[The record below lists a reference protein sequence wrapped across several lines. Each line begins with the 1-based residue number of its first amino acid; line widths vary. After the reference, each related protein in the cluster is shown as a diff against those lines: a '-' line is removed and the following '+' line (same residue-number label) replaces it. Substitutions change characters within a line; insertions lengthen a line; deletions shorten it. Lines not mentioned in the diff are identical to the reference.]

1 MCAKNDLVQYNYAI
15 KVNCRAL
22 SLFPIIIALLLM
34 PYLAQAQS
42 TTISSGSFI
51 VNMGVVPQ
59 TINNSLKPYGMI
71 YDLIK
76 NYTVPIQWVISS
88 GKVKDGVDFTYN
100 AVAYKGGPFI
110 VPAEYRT
117 AAVNA
122 RITYWQGLGVNGVTT
137 TSPFDV
143 SPATVYKIESVPYW
157 TVDLLNG
164 DVAVPYFQN
173 AGIPPEGYSLTKLP
187 SQLGSCDDIFV
198 MPHAYPQWSTH
209 SNLYF
214 WNKTYHGSIYL
225 SCTAG
230 SELEDMFNP
239 ANHSQQANFLSEKDG
254 TKPFPTTS
262 TTTIENALWL
272 YDSHNDGTPPYTYA
286 DNGNPFMQFLGTI
299 DAATQNGLEQV
310 YIPMAPGWR
319 STTTIGAWDPDHSK
333 RFDDAP
339 NHRAAI
345 IAYGRAFG
353 EADRGYVMIEAAHSV
368 SRATLPANVAA
379 QRVFFNFSFLAG
391 TNAAVTPDV
400 SAIPA
405 SIVSGTATPVS
416 FSFPVGVN
424 PNDYTVSW
432 SASCG
437 GSFAADPAY
446 PSDKTKAKF
455 TPPSVTTSTSCPITV
470 TIEDAC
476 HRVFHASKAVTISCD
491 LQMVTTLTP
500 ACNGMSNGTITL
512 SSITGGVA
520 PFNWSYGGG
529 SVTGTGTVISG
540 LAAGSYTV
548 TVTSGGGAGSSKT
561 FTVTIASNP
570 AIGALSLT
578 PTHVLCNGSAT
589 GSIAVA
595 TPTGGTP
602 PYTYL
607 WTDGSVTTQN
617 RSGLTA
623 GTYTVTAKDASG
635 CTVTG
640 SSTITQ
646 PSAISIT
653 PSITNVSC
661 NGLATGAISLTVSG
675 GIGPYTY
682 AWGDGP
688 TTQNRTGLAAG
699 TYAVTVTDANG
710 CRLARTGIAV
720 TQPTAITATA
730 SAGSISCNGGTTT
743 LTVTASGGTGTLQ
756 YSLNGG
762 SYQAGNTFTVSASAS
777 EYVVSVKDANSCTKT
792 ASVLVSQLGAMV
804 LSAAVTPVTCPAG
817 SGAISMTVTGGTS
830 PYTYKIGEG
839 TYGASGNFTGLTA
852 GSYIVTVKDAN
863 ACTSSI
869 TAVVNTTSSLTATAT
884 GANLICNGAS
894 TGSINLAVSGGT
906 PGYTYAWGDGPTTQN
921 RSSLAAG
928 TYNVTVT
935 DSKGCTG
942 TASSTLTQPAAMV
955 ITPSVTNVACKG
967 NSTGAISISVSGGS
981 SPYTY
986 AWSDG
991 PATQNRAGLV
1001 AGTYTLTVTDS
1012 KNCTK
1017 AQGISV
1023 TQPDNA
1029 ISASASAGTI
1039 LCNGGTTTLTVT
1051 ASGGTGTLQYSLNGG
1066 TYQDGNTFTVSA
1078 SSSEYIV
1085 TVKDANSCTKTTS
1098 GVSVS
1103 EPSALIL
1110 STVITPS
1117 SCPAASGAINLSATG
1132 GAGSFTYKIGSGDY
1146 GSSGNFTGLT
1156 AGNYT
1161 VTAKD
1166 GNGCTSSKSVTVG
1179 STSALT
1185 ASASGTNP
1193 ICNTGSTGSISL
1205 TVSGGTPAYT
1215 YLWTGGA
1222 TTQNLSGLAAGTYNV
1237 TVTDSK
1243 GCTATSSAVLT
1254 APTAIGITPSVTS
1267 VVCNGNSTGA
1277 ISIAVTNGNSPYS
1290 YSWSDGPTSQNRT
1303 GLAAGSYTVTVT
1315 DSKKCTQTS
1324 TNSVTQATAISAS
1337 ASAGTISCNGG
1348 TTTLTVDASGGT
1360 GSLQYSLNGGD
1371 YQSTNTFTVSASSSA
1386 YVVTVK
1392 DESNCTKTTN
1402 SVTVTQPAAIS
1413 LSSVITPYSCS
1424 GNKGTISLTATG
1436 GAGSFEYKIGTGD
1449 YGASGDFTGLNAG
1462 DYTVTARD
1470 GSGCT
1475 SSKSVTVSSTSSLS
1489 ASAAGSHPLCNTGS
1503 TGSINLTVSG
1513 GTPGYTYEWG
1523 DGSPAVSTQ
1532 NRSGLAAGTYS
1543 VTVMDTKGCTATA
1556 SATLTAP
1563 AVISI
1568 APTPVNALCHGTATG
1583 SISLVISGGSGTY
1596 TYSWSDGPATRD
1608 RTGLTAGTYYV
1619 TVTDSKN
1626 CAKTSSGILISQPDD
1641 ISLSA
1646 TSSNVACFGRSTGAI
1661 DLADPTGGT
1670 APYSYSWGG
1679 GVTTQDR
1686 TGLAAGTY
1694 IVTVTDSKGCTAT
1707 ISKSITQ
1714 TASINLSA
1722 ELTHEKCA
1730 SGTVGTYSRNGA
1742 IVLTVTNGTAPYTY
1756 SWTGPSSFS
1765 STSKDISSLKGG
1777 DYTVVVTDASGCTAT
1792 AIYTIRTL
1800 NSSPIKPTGIK

>member
-699 TYAVTVTDANG
+699 TYAVTVTDANN
-710 CRLARTGIAV
+710 CTKVRTGMVVLQPLAGLGLSASSVNVTCYGNSTGSIDLTPSGG
-720 TQPTAITATA
+720 TQPWSYNWGSGITTQDRTGLAAGDYSVTVTDVNGC
-730 SAGSISCNGGTTT
+730 SALLSRTIAQAAAMTISAAKTNESCGGKSDGSIT
-743 LTVTASGGTGTLQ
+743 LTVAGGTGPYTYKKGSGEYGASNAFTGLA
-756 YSLNGG
+756 SG
-762 SYQAGNTFTVSASAS
+762 SYTLTAKDAGGCTVEIVVAISTNTALAASA
-777 EYVVSVKDANSCTKT
+777 AGTNLICN
-792 ASVLVSQLGAMV
+792 GAT
-804 LSAAVTPVTCPAG
+804 SG
-817 SGAISMTVTGGTS
+817 SITLTVTGGTPAYS
-830 PYTYKIGEG
+830 FDWGSGITTQNRSGLGAGTYNVTVTDNKGCTANGSATLTQPDAIVITPTPADALCFGSATGTISLSVSGGTPPYTYSWGDGPSTQNRTGLSAG
-839 TYGASGNFTGLTA
+839 TYS
-852 GSYIVTVKDAN
+852 VTVSDAAN
-863 ACTSSI
+863 CTKTSSGI
-869 TAVVNTTSSLTATAT
+869 VVSQPAVALSLSASSVNVA
-884 GANLICNGAS
+884 CNGAS
-894 TGSINLAVSGGT
+894 TGSINLTAANGT
-906 PGYTYAWGDGPTTQN
+906 SPYTYNWGSGITTEDRTN
-921 RSSLAAG
+921 LAAG
-928 TYNVTVT
+928 T
-935 DSKGCTG
+935 
-942 TASSTLTQPAAMV
+942 
-955 ITPSVTNVACKG
+955 
-967 NSTGAISISVSGGS
+967 
-981 SPYTY
+981 
-986 AWSDG
+986 
-991 PATQNRAGLV
+991 
-1001 AGTYTLTVTDS
+1001 
-1012 KNCTK
+1012 
-1017 AQGISV
+1017 
-1023 TQPDNA
+1023 
-1029 ISASASAGTI
+1029 
-1039 LCNGGTTTLTVT
+1039 
-1051 ASGGTGTLQYSLNGG
+1051 
-1066 TYQDGNTFTVSA
+1066 
-1078 SSSEYIV
+1078 
-1085 TVKDANSCTKTTS
+1085 
-1098 GVSVS
+1098 
-1103 EPSALIL
+1103 
-1110 STVITPS
+1110 
-1117 SCPAASGAINLSATG
+1117 
-1132 GAGSFTYKIGSGDY
+1132 
-1146 GSSGNFTGLT
+1146 
-1156 AGNYT
+1156 
-1161 VTAKD
+1161 
-1166 GNGCTSSKSVTVG
+1166 
-1179 STSALT
+1179 
-1185 ASASGTNP
+1185 
-1193 ICNTGSTGSISL
+1193 
-1205 TVSGGTPAYT
+1205 
-1215 YLWTGGA
+1215 
-1222 TTQNLSGLAAGTYNV
+1222 
-1237 TVTDSK
+1237 
-1243 GCTATSSAVLT
+1243 
-1254 APTAIGITPSVTS
+1254 
-1267 VVCNGNSTGA
+1267 
-1277 ISIAVTNGNSPYS
+1277 
-1290 YSWSDGPTSQNRT
+1290 
-1303 GLAAGSYTVTVT
+1303 YTVTVT
-1315 DSKKCTQTS
+1315 DHNGCTAVLSK
-1324 TNSVTQATAISAS
+1324 
-1337 ASAGTISCNGG
+1337 TI
-1348 TTTLTVDASGGT
+1348 T
-1360 GSLQYSLNGGD
+1360 
-1371 YQSTNTFTVSASSSA
+1371 QSTAL
-1386 YVVTVK
+1386 
-1392 DESNCTKTTN
+1392 
-1402 SVTVTQPAAIS
+1402 S
-1413 LSSVITPYSCS
+1413 LSTV
-1424 GNKGTISLTATG
+1424 LTHETCP
-1436 GAGSFEYKIGTGD
+1436 GALD
-1449 YGASGDFTGLNAG
+1449 GA
-1462 DYTVTARD
+1462 V
-1470 GSGCT
+1470 
-1475 SSKSVTVSSTSSLS
+1475 
-1489 ASAAGSHPLCNTGS
+1489 
-1503 TGSINLTVSG
+1503 NLTVTG
-1513 GTPGYTYEWG
+1513 GTPGASPAYTYSWSA
-1523 DGSPAVSTQ
+1523 GSGGAVPVLQTTSEDLT
-1532 NRSGLAAGTYS
+1532 GLKGGSY
-1543 VTVMDTKGCTATA
+1543 TVVLTDAVGCTATA
-1556 SATLTAP
+1556 
-1563 AVISI
+1563 
-1568 APTPVNALCHGTATG
+1568 
-1583 SISLVISGGSGTY
+1583 
-1596 TYSWSDGPATRD
+1596 
-1608 RTGLTAGTYYV
+1608 
-1619 TVTDSKN
+1619 TV
-1626 CAKTSSGILISQPDD
+1626 
-1641 ISLSA
+1641 
-1646 TSSNVACFGRSTGAI
+1646 
-1661 DLADPTGGT
+1661 
-1670 APYSYSWGG
+1670 
-1679 GVTTQDR
+1679 
-1686 TGLAAGTY
+1686 
-1694 IVTVTDSKGCTAT
+1694 
-1707 ISKSITQ
+1707 
-1714 TASINLSA
+1714 
-1722 ELTHEKCA
+1722 
-1730 SGTVGTYSRNGA
+1730 
-1742 IVLTVTNGTAPYTY
+1742 
-1756 SWTGPSSFS
+1756 
-1765 STSKDISSLKGG
+1765 
-1777 DYTVVVTDASGCTAT
+1777 
-1792 AIYTIRTL
+1792 TIRTI
-1800 NSSPIKPTGIK
+1800 NKKPTAPVSIKH